1 MATYRL
7 PEVGGDV
14 GARAVDDQRVE
25 EDRVPLLHVKMDS
38 GIILSTSYSDF
49 ILFFIILI
57 LIKWFLTYAVVH
69 LVDSPLP
76 LRVVVLLQLALV
88 RPGLDH
94 QAAVVIVNMLHG
106 SPEEQLDTKYNQSIS
121 FNCSFKDKILM
132 TL

>member
-69 LVDSPLP
+69 LVDSSLP
-76 LRVVVLLQLALV
+76 LR
-88 RPGLDH
+88 
-94 QAAVVIVNMLHG
+94 IIMLHQWSSV
-106 SPEEQLDTKYNQSIS
+106 SPYNIIPQL
-121 FNCSFKDKILM
+121 
-132 TL
+132 